1 MKVVC
6 MSMSDAIPQR
16 GNSGALDHPP
26 ARAAESPRR
35 FETPIVPR
43 ATISGRALV
52 GVVAIMTFL
61 ASLTIGAVMLVRA
74 AANEWQ
80 AEVAREVTIQIR
92 GAAGRDI
99 ETEVAKTVAIA
110 RAFPGVAE
118 VRPYSKDET
127 TRLLEPWLGSGLQF
141 DDLPIPRIIVVRVA
155 GGTAPDLTQ
164 LRASLSEQVPGASLD
179 DHRGFVARM
188 RAMSGAALVGGIAVL
203 LLVLLATMLSV
214 TFATRAAMATNR
226 PVIEVLHL
234 IGAKDNFIAAHFQHH
249 FLHLGLKG
257 GLLGGGVAIF
267 MFAFADLASGWF
279 IGTAAGDQ
287 FAAMFGTFSIGAL
300 GYLAVLAQIGLVAG
314 ITAATSRRT
323 VNRTIETI
331 Q

>member
-1 MKVVC
+1 
-6 MSMSDAIPQR
+6 MSDAIAQQ
-16 GNSGALDHPP
+16 GDTGASDPPP
-26 ARAAESPRR
+26 ARAGEPPRR

-52 GVVAIMTFL
+52 GVVAIMAFL
-61 ASLTIGAVMLVRA
+61 ASLTTGAVMLVRA
-74 AANEWQ
+74 AASEWQ
-80 AEVAREVTIQIR
+80 ADVAREVTIQIR
-92 GAAGRDI
+92 ASAGRDI

-118 VRPYSKDET
+118 VRPFSKDET

-155 GGTAPDLTQ
+155 SGTAPDLAQ
-164 LRASLSEQVPGASLD
+164 LRASLDEQIPGASLD

-188 RAMSGAALVGGIAVL
+188 RAMSGAALVGGMAVL
-203 LLVLLATMLSV
+203 LLVLLATVLSV

-249 FLHLGLKG
+249 FLHLGLQG
-257 GLLGGGVAIF
+257 GLLGGGAAIF
-267 MFAFADLASGWF
+267 LFALADLAGGWF

-314 ITAATSRRT
+314 ITALTSRRT

-331 Q
+331 

>member
-1 MKVVC
+1 
-6 MSMSDAIPQR
+6 MSDAIAQQ
-16 GNSGALDHPP
+16 GNSGAPDPPP
-26 ARAAESPRR
+26 ARAAEPPRR
-35 FETPIVPR
+35 METPIVPR

-61 ASLTIGAVMLVRA
+61 ASLTTGAVMLVRA
-74 AANEWQ
+74 AASEWQ
-80 AEVAREVTIQIR
+80 ADVAREVTIQIR
-92 GAAGRDI
+92 AAAGRDI

-118 VRPYSKDET
+118 VRPFSKDET

-141 DDLPIPRIIVVRVA
+141 DDLPIPRIVVVRVA
-155 GGTAPDLTQ
+155 SGTAPDLAQ
-164 LRASLSEQVPGASLD
+164 LRASLDEQIPGASLD

-188 RAMSGAALVGGIAVL
+188 RAMSGAALVGGMAVL
-203 LLVLLATMLSV
+203 LLVLLATVLSV

-249 FLHLGLKG
+249 FLHLGLQG
-257 GLLGGGVAIF
+257 GLLGGGAAIF
-267 MFAFADLASGWF
+267 LFAFADLASGWF

-314 ITAATSRRT
+314 ITALTSRRT

-331 Q
+331 